1 MSCENGCLEISVRC
15 CESPVI
21 QLELLANTAFS
32 VHINKPGSNR
42 WYLLNGTTNNTGAV
56 TLDKTKFPDGFFATG
71 YLKGEFL
78 DSNNSVLPFTVD
90 NTEYKCFLLEL
101 VDTIEL

>member
-1 MSCENGCLEISVRC
+1 MSCENGCLKISVRC

-21 QLELLANTAFS
+21 QLGLQAGIAFS
-32 VHINKPGSNR
+32 AHINKPGKNR
-42 WYLLNGTTNNTGAV
+42 WYVQNGTTDNTGAI

-71 YLKGEFL
+71 YLKGELL
-78 DSNNSVLPFTVD
+78 DSNNAVVPFIV
-90 NTEYKCFLLEL
+90 NGTEYKYFLLEL